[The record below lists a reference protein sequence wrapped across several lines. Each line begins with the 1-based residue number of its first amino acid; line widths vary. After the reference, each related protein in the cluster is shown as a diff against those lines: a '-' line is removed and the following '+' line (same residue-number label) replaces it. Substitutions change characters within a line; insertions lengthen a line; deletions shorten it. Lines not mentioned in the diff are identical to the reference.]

1 MRRIGILVVGLL
13 VLGAVP
19 ASAAPDVVK
28 RAECGDGVRARLKLD
43 DVGDRVRVRFVLHG
57 SAPGDRWTMWIH
69 RSILTATRSLILH
82 GTRVAAE
89 DGEVVMR
96 KFFSDTGRNY
106 YRVTARDWQ
115 TGQECDAD
123 GSLSDEVDRAT
134 CSGVQPRARAHLELT
149 RVHGR
154 IEARFVLHQMSQSAH
169 RWRVVYLQA
178 EATCCAPPKADD
190 FRVVFKG
197 TRLATGERGDITVQR
212 HIVDHAA
219 YDLVTAKARD
229 RQTGQFCRVR
239 RAGID

>member
-28 RAECGDGVRARLKLD
+28 RADCGDGVRARLKLD

-69 RSILTATRSLILH
+69 RSILTATRSLIFH
-82 GTRVAAE
+82 GTRVAAG

-96 KFFSDTGRNY
+96 KFFSDTGRNH

-115 TGQECDAD
+115 TGQECDAA
-123 GSLSDEVDRAT
+123 GSLSDEVDRAA
-134 CSGVQPRARAHLELT
+134 CRFIQPRAQAHLELT
-149 RVHGR
+149 DTGDE
-154 IEARFVLHQMSQSAH
+154 IEARFVLHQMSLPGH
-169 RWRVVYLQA
+169 RWRVVFLQA
-178 EATCCAPPKADD
+178 DASCCAPPKADD

-197 TRLATGERGDITVQR
+197 TRLATGERGDITVR
-212 HIVDHAA
+212 RSVRNGV
-219 YDLVTAKARD
+219 VTAKARD
-229 RQTGQFCRVR
+229 RETGQFCRVH
-239 RAGID
+239 RAWL

>member
-1 MRRIGILVVGLL
+1 MRRVVVLVVGLL
-13 VLGAVP
+13 VLQATP

-43 DVGDRVRVRFVLHG
+43 DVGDRVRMRFVLHG

-96 KFFSDTGRNY
+96 KFFSDTGPNY

-115 TGQECDAD
+115 TGQECDAA

-134 CSGVQPRARAHLELT
+134 CRGVQPRAQAHLELT
-149 RVHGR
+149 RVYGR
-154 IEARFVLHQMSQSAH
+154 IVARFVLHQMSLPGH
-169 RWRVVYLQA
+169 RWRVVLKHA
-178 EATCCAPPKADD
+178 PARCCAGPDADD
-190 FRVVFKG
+190 FRAFFEG
-197 TRLATGERGDITVQR
+197 TKLASGERGDITVR
-212 HIVDHAA
+212 RSVRSAG
-219 YDLVTAKARD
+219 YGVVTAKARD